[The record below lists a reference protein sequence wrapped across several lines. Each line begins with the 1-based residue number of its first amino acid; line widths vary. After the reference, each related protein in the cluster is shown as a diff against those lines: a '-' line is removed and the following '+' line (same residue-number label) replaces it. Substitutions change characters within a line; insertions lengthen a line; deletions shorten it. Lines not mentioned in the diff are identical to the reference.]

1 MVWMDG
7 KAALKKTLPK
17 SWIHTVSDFFG
28 EAQMQHFCLSQMCF
42 TIRLDTIEK
51 IYTFT
56 SFYQL
61 VFGTSTKDTS
71 PLPRHENIS
80 IIYPPPSLL
89 QFATQ
94 KILVPKELVLV
105 ASLKRKRKNANEKW
119 MQQSLLLMSADNSC
133 QVK

>member
-28 EAQMQHFCLSQMCF
+28 EAQMRHFCLSQMCF

-80 IIYPPPSLL
+80 IIYPPPS
-89 QFATQ
+89 FAVCYAKNFGPKGIGFGGLTQ
-94 KILVPKELVLV
+94 AEKKEC
-105 ASLKRKRKNANEKW
+105 E
-119 MQQSLLLMSADNSC
+119 
-133 QVK
+133 